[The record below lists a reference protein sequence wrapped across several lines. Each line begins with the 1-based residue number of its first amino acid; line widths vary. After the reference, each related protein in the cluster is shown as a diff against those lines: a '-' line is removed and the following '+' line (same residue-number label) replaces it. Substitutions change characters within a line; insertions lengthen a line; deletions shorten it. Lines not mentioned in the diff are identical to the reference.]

1 MIRTPFI
8 IWLSWLYLT
17 SQLEA
22 KLLSSFSPVVPGL
35 VFIIS
40 DNLKC
45 LDSQHLSCLSVTGD
59 DILICVC
66 RLLCFIWHRDTP
78 QFVRNDKTQVKLFYK
93 LELQCIKSIIIF
105 VPELLFCSDSPC
117 CWQLTWPL
125 MTRMSDIGG
134 NFEHMVAWS
143 LIAAPGRPL
152 IIVQGVVIISW
163 CGALSK
169 LNWIR
174 QYAHHLGQFA
184 DYRFMLQR
192 FSGLLSCW
200 ALWLTVPANQD

>member
-1 MIRTPFI
+1 MILTPFI
-8 IWLSWLYLT
+8 IWFSWLYLT

-66 RLLCFIWHRDTP
+66 RLLCFIWHRDTQ
-78 QFVRNDKTQVKLFYK
+78 QFVKNDKTQVKLFYQ

-105 VPELLFCSDSPC
+105 VAELLFCNDSPC
-117 CWQLTWPL
+117 CWQLTWP
-125 MTRMSDIGG
+125 
-134 NFEHMVAWS
+134 WW
-143 LIAAPGRPL
+143 PGC
-152 IIVQGVVIISW
+152 QTVVIWSTWRPGHSLQPRGGHWSW
-163 CGALSK
+163 CRVLS
-169 LNWIR
+169 
-174 QYAHHLGQFA
+174 
-184 DYRFMLQR
+184 
-192 FSGLLSCW
+192 LSPD
-200 ALWLTVPANQD
+200 VEHYQN

>member
-1 MIRTPFI
+1 MILTPFI
-8 IWLSWLYLT
+8 IWFSWLYLT

-66 RLLCFIWHRDTP
+66 RLLCFIWHRDTQ
-78 QFVRNDKTQVKLFYK
+78 QFVKNDKTQVKLFYQ
-93 LELQCIKSIIIF
+93 LELQCLKSIIIF
-105 VPELLFCSDSPC
+105 VSWIIILQWQPLL
-117 CWQLTWPL
+117 LTVDMPL
-125 MTRMSDIGG
+125 MTRMSDSG
-134 NFEHMVAWS
+134 NIEHMVPWS

-152 IIVQGVVIISW
+152 IMVQGVVIISW

-184 DYRFMLQR
+184 DCWWMLQR
-192 FSGLLSCW
+192 FSGLLSLW
-200 ALWLTVPANQD
+200 VLWLTVPANQD